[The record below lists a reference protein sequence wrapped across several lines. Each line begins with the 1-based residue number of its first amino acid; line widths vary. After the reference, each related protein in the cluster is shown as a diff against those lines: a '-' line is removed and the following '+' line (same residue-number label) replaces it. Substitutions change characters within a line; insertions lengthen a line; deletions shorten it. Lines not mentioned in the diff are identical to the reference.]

1 MKTGFIEQINNWG
14 KEGVPFLFVIDFEQE
29 KPFAC
34 GLEEAASNNILFDVQ
49 GFSNAGAEPVETPA
63 ALIKKPVSLATY
75 RAKFDEVS
83 RHLHYGD
90 SFLTN
95 LTLKTEIE
103 TSKSLRELFFL
114 ANAKYK
120 LLFKDQFLVFSPE
133 PFVRI
138 VGGEIHTFPMKGT
151 IDAATYDARKTI
163 LANPKELAEH
173 VTIVDLMRN
182 DLSLVADHVNV
193 TRFRYIDELKTSD
206 KNLLQVS
213 SEIVGRLPE
222 DYRSHLGTIL
232 TTLLPAGSVTGAPK
246 ARTIQII
253 REAEQEKRGYY
264 AGVFGY
270 FDGMV
275 LESAVMIRF
284 IERERDKLFYRSGG
298 GITTQSIAADEYQE
312 AIDKIYVPID

>member
-34 GLEEAASNNILFDVQ
+34 GLEAAARNNILFDVQ

-151 IDAATYDARKTI
+151 IDAAAHDARKTI